1 MDYLA
6 HLVLQVEMEEMEQA
20 FSPQLS
26 LVHKAHVQMVELDLL
41 IQMEVQHMP
50 ATVQVALPEVL
61 VLQVLQAPQVLAV
74 AAVVVE
80 LEPELLFKVLAKP
93 IMKCISV

>member
-6 HLVLQVEMEEMEQA
+6 HLVLQVEMAEMEQA

-26 LVHKAHVQMVELDLL
+26 LAHKAHVQMVELDLL

-50 ATVQVALPEVL
+50 ATVQVALQEVL

-80 LEPELLFKVLAKP
+80 LEPELLLKVLAKP